1 MMGLD
6 SDLSFMLFVGVAPSI
21 VATRSAVADAP
32 CPGFAPGEGIM
43 ISWFMFV
50 LDAGRNAIL
59 CERAIRL
66 RCTLDALS

>member
-1 MMGLD
+1 MGLD

-50 LDAGRNAIL
+50 LNAGRNAIL